1 MKNITLDEHILSQM
15 AAFLP
20 ESVRQMVDVLGGEA
34 TARLVNRFGGAS
46 FPVSRGLR
54 DAGGQRLGMLLE
66 VLTPDQL
73 QRFMHTFGGDSSFLI
88 PKCDQAKREWR
99 NRLFIRDLRDALA
112 TGASRRMALS
122 WLCPRYDIG
131 STQAWI
137 LIREYG
143 LSGGGKHAS
152 VH

>member
-1 MKNITLDEHILSQM
+1 MINITLDENILYQM

-20 ESVRQMVDVLGGEA
+20 ESVRQMVGVLGGET
-34 TARLVNRFGGAS
+34 TARLINRFGGAS
-46 FPVSRGLR
+46 FPVARGLR
-54 DAGGQRLGMLLE
+54 ETGNQRLGMLLE
-66 VLTPDQL
+66 VMTPDQL
-73 QRFMHTFGGDSSFLI
+73 QLFTHTFGGDSSFLI

-99 NRLFIRDLRDALA
+99 NRLFIRDLRAALE

-131 STQAWI
+131 STRAWI

-143 LSGGGKHAS
+143 LSGGGKHETR
-152 VH
+152 H